1 MKLKFG
7 KKLEGEKLKK
17 FLMVMM
23 SAVMM
28 FSFNFSEVKAADLFD
43 VIHQEICYFNGNEQE
58 SSWIASAILYASGEY
73 QVDPI
78 LITAVMEAESG
89 FDFKSTSSVGA
100 IGLMQ
105 LMPETASAIG
115 VNPYNPLENIL
126 GGAIYLRNQLER
138 FADYGKYAVTDAVAA
153 YNAGPQAVI
162 NAGGVPNYSETRQY
176 VVNVAN
182 NYQKI
187 LQMMNGA
194 E

>member
-1 MKLKFG
+1 MKLLNIG
-7 KKLEGEKLKK
+7 KRFLIALSLSVALMIGGGE
-17 FLMVMM
+17 VEAVDYY
-23 SAVMM
+23 SAIYQTVNRYN
-28 FSFNFSEVKAADLFD
+28 SNEVEC
-43 VIHQEICYFNGNEQE
+43 V
-58 SSWIASAILYASGEY
+58 WITRAILYASSEY

-89 FDFKSTSSVGA
+89 FDFKSTSPVGA

-105 LMPETASAIG
+105 LIPETANAIG
-115 VNPYNPLENIL
+115 INPYNPLENIL
-126 GGAIYLRNQLER
+126 GGAIYLRNQLDR
-138 FADYGKYAVTDAVAA
+138 FANYGKYAVTDAVAA

-176 VVNVAN
+176 VINVAN
-182 NYQKI
+182 NYQKL

>member
-1 MKLKFG
+1 MHPLPGHGLTSKL
-7 KKLEGEKLKK
+7 
-17 FLMVMM
+17 
-23 SAVMM
+23 
-28 FSFNFSEVKAADLFD
+28 FSEAYLNISYLNSSSLSFIVNVEAAELYD
-43 VIHQEICYFNGNEQE
+43 VIHREVSYFNPNDRE
-58 SSWIASAILYASGEY
+58 SVWITQAILYASSEY

-89 FDFKSTSSVGA
+89 FNFQSTSSVGA

-105 LMPETASAIG
+105 LMPETANSIG
-115 VNPYNPLENIL
+115 VNPYNPLENVL

-162 NAGGVPNYSETRQY
+162 NAGGVPNYAETRQY

-182 NYQKI
+182 NYQKL

-194 E
+194 M

>member
-1 MKLKFG
+1 M
-7 KKLEGEKLKK
+7 KK
-17 FLMVMM
+17 FLVAM
-23 SAVMM
+23 AVALMM
-28 FSFNFSEVKAADLFD
+28 FSGDSSEVKAAGLYE
-43 VIHQEICYFNGNEQE
+43 VIYQEVSYYNSSETE
-58 SSWIASAILYASGEY
+58 SDWITRAILYASSEY

-89 FDFKSTSSVGA
+89 FDFQSTSPVGA

-115 VNPYNPLENIL
+115 VDPYNPLENIL
-126 GGAIYLRNQLER
+126 GGAMYLRNQIER

-153 YNAGPQAVI
+153 YNAGPQAVL

-182 NYQKI
+182 NYQKL

>member
-1 MKLKFG
+1 M
-7 KKLEGEKLKK
+7 KK
-17 FLMVMM
+17 FLLALMISLSMIGNV
-23 SAVMM
+23 
-28 FSFNFSEVKAADLFD
+28 EAAELYD
-43 VIHQEICYFNGNEQE
+43 VIHREVSYFNPNDRE
-58 SSWIASAILYASGEY
+58 SAWITQAILYASSEY

-89 FDFKSTSSVGA
+89 FDFKSTSPVGA

-105 LMPETASAIG
+105 LMPATANAIG

-138 FADYGKYAVTDAVAA
+138 FADYGKYSVTDAVAA

-176 VVNVAN
+176 VVKVAK

>member
-1 MKLKFG
+1 M
-7 KKLEGEKLKK
+7 KK
-17 FLMVMM
+17 FLLALAISLSMIGNV
-23 SAVMM
+23 
-28 FSFNFSEVKAADLFD
+28 EAAELYD
-43 VIHQEICYFNGNEQE
+43 VIHREVSYFNPNDRE
-58 SSWIASAILYASGEY
+58 SAWITQAILYASSEY

-78 LITAVMEAESG
+78 LITAVMEAESS
-89 FDFKSTSSVGA
+89 FDFKSTSPVGA

-105 LMPETASAIG
+105 LMPETADAIG

-126 GGAIYLRNQLER
+126 GGAIYLRNQLDR

>member
-1 MKLKFG
+1 M
-7 KKLEGEKLKK
+7 KK
-17 FLMVMM
+17 FLLALAISLSMIGNV
-23 SAVMM
+23 
-28 FSFNFSEVKAADLFD
+28 EAAELYD
-43 VIHQEICYFNGNEQE
+43 VIHREVSYFNTSDRE
-58 SSWIASAILYASGEY
+58 SVWITQAILYASSEY

-89 FDFKSTSSVGA
+89 FNFQSKSPVGA

-105 LMPETASAIG
+105 LMPDTANAIG

-126 GGAIYLRNQLER
+126 GEAIYLRNQLDR

-162 NAGGVPNYSETRQY
+162 NAGGVPNYAETRQY

-182 NYQKI
+182 NYQK
-187 LQMMNGA
+187 LLKMMNGA